1 METILEQ
8 IQMYWF
14 IGTSVITIASAI
26 VSITKTETDNKWL
39 ASILKYVMPVMDFL
53 SMSTLGYAK
62 KK

>member
-8 IQMYWF
+8 MQAYWF

-39 ASILKYVMPVMDFL
+39 ARILKYVMPVIDVL